1 MIKLAVVLDERK
13 NLILY
18 ELDNYEKVSVTQLA
32 KKFGVTTETIR
43 RDLDALEAE
52 YKLKRIHG
60 GAIKVSF
67 DRKEPSHIQ
76 KRNVYREEKQRIGQ
90 KAASLINDNEIITID
105 AGTTTCEILYYVKE
119 KKNLTI
125 LLNTVAGLNIMIDF
139 KNKGIFD
146 GKIIFLGGEIN
157 SDQLSCVGPISE
169 NLLKNF
175 YVDKAFIGVGG
186 VSLQNGLTGYDVNE
200 ANLSKKIMENSKE
213 VIIVADHSKIGVRN
227 FYKIADIEN
236 VNVIVSDAGA
246 PNEWNNSLNEYGIEW
261 IKA

>member
-1 MIKLAVVLDERK
+1 MIKLTVILDKRK
-13 NLILY
+13 DLILY
-18 ELDNYEKVSVTQLA
+18 ELDNFEKVSVTQLA

-60 GAIKVSF
+60 GAIKISF
-67 DRKEPSHIQ
+67 DKKEPSHTQ
-76 KRNVYREEKQRIGQ
+76 KRNVYREEKQRIGH
-90 KAASLINDNEIITID
+90 KAASLINNNDIITID
-105 AGTTTCEILYYVKE
+105 TGTTTCEILYYIKD

-125 LLNTVAGLNIMIDF
+125 LLNTVAGLNILIDL
-139 KNKGIFD
+139 KSKGVFD

-157 SDQLSCVGPISE
+157 AEQLSCIGPISE
-169 NLLKNF
+169 NILKNF

-186 VSLQNGLTGYDVNE
+186 VSLQNGLTGYDVDE
-200 ANLSKKIMENSKE
+200 ANLSKKIMENAKE

-227 FYKIADIEN
+227 FYKIEDIEN
-236 VNVIVSDAGA
+236 VNVIVSDVEA
-246 PNEWNNSLNEYGIEW
+246 PNEWSNILSEYGIDW

>member
-1 MIKLAVVLDERK
+1 MAVLLDERK
-13 NLILY
+13 KLILY

-60 GAIKVSF
+60 GAIKISF

-90 KAASLINDNEIITID
+90 SAASLINDNDIITID
-105 AGTTTCEILYYVKE
+105 AGTTTCEILYHIRDKR
-119 KKNLTI
+119 NLTI
-125 LLNTVAGLNIMIDF
+125 LLNTVAGLNIIIDL
-139 KNKGIFD
+139 KNKGFFD

-236 VNVIVSDAGA
+236 VNVIVSDVEA
-246 PNEWNNSLNEYGIEW
+246 PNEWCNSLDEYGIDW

>member
-1 MIKLAVVLDERK
+1 MIKLAVLLDERK
-13 NLILY
+13 NFILY

-67 DRKEPSHIQ
+67 DRQEPSHIQ

-105 AGTTTCEILYYVKE
+105 AGTTTCEILYYIKE
-119 KKNLTI
+119 KRNLTI

-157 SDQLSCVGPISE
+157 SNQLSCVGPISE

-200 ANLSKKIMENSKE
+200 ANLSKKIMESSKE

-227 FYKIADIEN
+227 FYKISDIED
-236 VNVIVSDAGA
+236 VNVIVSDAQA
-246 PNEWNNSLNEYGIEW
+246 PNEWSNSLNEYGIEW

>member
-1 MIKLAVVLDERK
+1 MTVFLDERK

-18 ELDNYEKVSVTQLA
+18 ELDNYGKVSVTQLA

-52 YKLKRIHG
+52 YKLKRTHG
-60 GAIKVSF
+60 GAIKISF
-67 DRKEPSHIQ
+67 DKREPSHIQ
-76 KRNVYREEKQRIGQ
+76 KKDVYREEKQRIGN
-90 KAASLINDNEIITID
+90 KAASLINDNDVIAID
-105 AGTTTCEILYYVKE
+105 AGTTTCEILYHIKN
-119 KKNLTI
+119 KKNITI
-125 LLNTVAGLNIMIDF
+125 LLNTVAGLNIMIDL

-157 SDQLSCVGPISE
+157 ADQLSCYGPISE
-169 NLLKNF
+169 NLLNNF

-200 ANLSKKIMENSKE
+200 ANLSKKIMENAKE

-227 FYKIADIEN
+227 FYKISDIED
-236 VNVIVSDAGA
+236 VDVIVSDVEA
-246 PNEWNNSLNEYGIEW
+246 PNEWNNSLNEYEIKW

>member
-1 MIKLAVVLDERK
+1 MINLTVFLDERK

-18 ELDNYEKVSVTQLA
+18 ELDNYGKVSVTQLA

-52 YKLKRIHG
+52 YKLKRTHG
-60 GAIKVSF
+60 GAIKISF
-67 DRKEPSHIQ
+67 DKHEPSHIQ
-76 KRNVYREEKQRIGQ
+76 KKDVYREEKQRIGN
-90 KAASLINDNEIITID
+90 KAASLINDNDVIAID
-105 AGTTTCEILYYVKE
+105 AGTTTCEILYHIKN
-119 KKNLTI
+119 KKNITV
-125 LLNTVAGLNIMIDF
+125 LLNTVAGLNIMIDL

-157 SDQLSCVGPISE
+157 ADQLSCYGPISE
-169 NLLKNF
+169 NLLNNF

-200 ANLSKKIMENSKE
+200 ANLSKKIMENAKE

-227 FYKIADIEN
+227 FYKISDIED
-236 VNVIVSDAGA
+236 VDVIVSDVEA
-246 PNEWNNSLNEYGIEW
+246 PNEWNNGLNEYEINW

>member
-1 MIKLAVVLDERK
+1 MINLAVFLDERK
-13 NLILY
+13 NRILY
-18 ELDNYEKVSVTQLA
+18 ELDNFEKVSVTQLA

-43 RDLDALEAE
+43 RDLDALEGE

-60 GAIKVSF
+60 GAIKISF
-67 DRKEPSHIQ
+67 DKQEPSHIQ
-76 KRNVYREEKQRIGQ
+76 KRNVYKEEKQRIGH
-90 KAASLINDNEIITID
+90 KAASLINDNDIITID
-105 AGTTTCEILYYVKE
+105 TGTTTCEILYYIKD

-125 LLNTVAGLNIMIDF
+125 LLNTVAGLNILIDL
-139 KNKGIFD
+139 KNKGVFD

-157 SDQLSCVGPISE
+157 ADQLSCVGPISE
-169 NLLKNF
+169 NILKKF

-200 ANLSKKIMENSKE
+200 ANLSKMIMENSKE

-227 FYKIADIEN
+227 FYKIEDIEN
-236 VNVIVSDAGA
+236 VNVIVSDAQA
-246 PNEWNNSLNEYGIEW
+246 PNEWINSLNEHGIDW